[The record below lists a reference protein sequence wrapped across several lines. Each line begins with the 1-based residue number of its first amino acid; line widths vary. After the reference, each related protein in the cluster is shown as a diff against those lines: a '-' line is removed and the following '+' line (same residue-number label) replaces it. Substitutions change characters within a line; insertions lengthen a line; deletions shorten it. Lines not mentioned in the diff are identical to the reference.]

1 MKWRVSIMTVSAL
14 EIVDV
19 KHQIKG
25 YARTL
30 YINYRARVM
39 LSGRELPAWEHASP
53 AVRREFIRDA
63 RIAFGY

>member
-1 MKWRVSIMTVSAL
+1 MTTSAL
-14 EIVDV
+14 ELVNV

-39 LSGRELPAWEHASP
+39 LSGRELPTWEQASP
-53 AVRREFIRDA
+53 IVRREFIRDA
-63 RIAFGY
+63 RTAFGY